1 MKTLTLSQNIIDI
14 LENNGFYVEHIEEQ
28 DGEFFI
34 EISQD
39 TPQGE
44 DWWETI
50 WFDDT
55 DKGFIEAI
63 TTRAYN
69 FDIDEEIE
77 PYIECRGTHGI
88 PYSIKALVED
98 AEWKRSTLEALVEE
112 LNEKGATNL

>member
-1 MKTLTLSQNIIDI
+1 MKITTLSQNILEI
-14 LENNGFYVEHIEEQ
+14 LENNGFYIESIDEQ

-50 WFDDT
+50 WFDGT

-63 TTRAYN
+63 NTRAYS
-69 FDIDEEIE
+69 FDVDEEVE
-77 PYIECRGTHGI
+77 PYIECRGTHGV
-88 PYSIKALVED
+88 PNSIKALIKD
-98 AEWKRSTLEALVEE
+98 AEWKQSKLEALTEE